1 MSYDYYAE
9 MFLEN
14 KFFELKEKFDAKGF
28 TEDEAEKAAAAALD
42 KFMEGWV

>member
-14 KFFELKEKFDAKGF
+14 KFFEFKADFDAKGY
-28 TEDEAEKAAAAALD
+28 TEEEAEKAAAAALD
-42 KFMEGWV
+42 KFMEGLV

>member
-14 KFFELKEKFDAKGF
+14 KFFEFKADFDAKGF
-28 TEDEAEKAAAAALD
+28 TEDEAEKAAADALD